1 MDITESSL
9 SSFSAFF
16 FFVKYSSN
24 VGAVFLTEMNQNPI
38 LKSTCVYNL
47 DVIMEGVLVE
57 TWGSAGWTTRLRF
70 LVSLTDVEC
79 VGELGWKCTWQRLYF
94 SRGFDCSK
102 SKCPHLARRSQ
113 ERQHMSCNRHDVHA
127 PRRMSA
133 VCIFGLTV
141 GSAVWNGYITPYDLF
156 NWWCSADM
164 GHGAVC
170 EPVWAGPLCPADLN
184 QAIFSGAHQ

>member
-57 TWGSAGWTTRLRF
+57 T
-70 LVSLTDVEC
+70 
-79 VGELGWKCTWQRLYF
+79 
-94 SRGFDCSK
+94 
-102 SKCPHLARRSQ
+102 
-113 ERQHMSCNRHDVHA
+113 
-127 PRRMSA
+127 
-133 VCIFGLTV
+133 
-141 GSAVWNGYITPYDLF
+141 
-156 NWWCSADM
+156 
-164 GHGAVC
+164 
-170 EPVWAGPLCPADLN
+170 
-184 QAIFSGAHQ
+184 